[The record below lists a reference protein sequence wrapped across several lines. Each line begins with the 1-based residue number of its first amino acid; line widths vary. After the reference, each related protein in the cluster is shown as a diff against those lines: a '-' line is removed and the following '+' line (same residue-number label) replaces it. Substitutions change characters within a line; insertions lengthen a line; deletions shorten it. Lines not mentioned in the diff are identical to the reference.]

1 MKKNLLWML
10 ASILTCCASM
20 LTACSSNDNPV
31 VEEPVIDNLAVK
43 ILGKWMMAETDGK
56 PVPTDS
62 KQVIT
67 YESGS
72 KLYYSLSINAISDLN
87 VWVNHCEG
95 RYMIYGNNLS
105 QVVELADANIKF
117 TQSPNIISITDNDMY
132 LITNNETFVDGKS
145 HRITKDLNERKVRV
159 THDYSADIIGI
170 WEGRQTSEE
179 DVHSDGQLHR
189 WEYKADGTFVYY
201 RQDDNGE
208 WVDDVNSMAEYFV
221 DGVLLCTRWKNV
233 GDDTEYRESW
243 EIASI
248 ENDRMNWTA
257 IRQKADGSTYTADF
271 SMTRVKT
278 EEEKTLTGEWFA
290 VVNRKD
296 YDEDADENDIEYLLL
311 SFDENG
317 VVTQNVYIGNKTEPL
332 KYWERMHRHGIYT
345 VDEKASTL
353 TIENISETPTT
364 SKYGFDKE
372 LLILN
377 LYDEENVDRN
387 MSKPLHRPS
396 KAEKDLLAVYDISLW
411 GDDYVGKWFGFTE
424 HNGLYTYMMLDFTEK
439 SGLKTIR
446 YSVYNDKVTRTEYT
460 QVYNEADDDEY
471 EDEPVLEIHS
481 STDYMQS
488 EFYWWKVVGNTLT
501 LEKELEDEEFISSTY
516 HALTKADLEMMEE
529 LDKKSNN

>member
-10 ASILTCCASM
+10 AAILTCCASM

-95 RYMIYGNNLS
+95 RYMTYGNNLS

-117 TQSPNIISITDNDMY
+117 TQSPTIISITDKDMY

-278 EEEKTLTGEWFA
+278 EEE
-290 VVNRKD
+290 
-296 YDEDADENDIEYLLL
+296 
-311 SFDENG
+311 
-317 VVTQNVYIGNKTEPL
+317 
-332 KYWERMHRHGIYT
+332 
-345 VDEKASTL
+345 
-353 TIENISETPTT
+353 
-364 SKYGFDKE
+364 
-372 LLILN
+372 
-377 LYDEENVDRN
+377 
-387 MSKPLHRPS
+387 
-396 KAEKDLLAVYDISLW
+396 
-411 GDDYVGKWFGFTE
+411 
-424 HNGLYTYMMLDFTEK
+424 
-439 SGLKTIR
+439 
-446 YSVYNDKVTRTEYT
+446 
-460 QVYNEADDDEY
+460 
-471 EDEPVLEIHS
+471 
-481 STDYMQS
+481 
-488 EFYWWKVVGNTLT
+488 
-501 LEKELEDEEFISSTY
+501 
-516 HALTKADLEMMEE
+516 
-529 LDKKSNN
+529 